1 MFLDYISG
9 INNHQFENTP
19 PEAENFKDFE
29 VRITI
34 FLRKSVD
41 LHCKNPNFPLR
52 GFRVDDDVIIG

>member
-1 MFLDYISG
+1 MFLGSISG

-19 PEAENFKDFE
+19 PEADFLKDFE

-41 LHCKNPNFPLR
+41 LHCKNSKISLR
-52 GFRVDDDVIIG
+52 GFTVNDDVIIG